1 MGRLFARLT
10 FIPTLLYN
18 IALEQASVQQWYNSI
33 DPRIIL
39 GALPLK
45 HMCKKLVEKE
55 NVKAVVSMNED
66 YELKWLSNMHKEW
79 NKLGV
84 KFLQL
89 STVDLFE
96 APSQIKLQ
104 QGVKFIKDFEKES
117 HDGRVYVHCKAG
129 RTRSATL
136 VACYLM
142 DKYRWTPQQAVDH
155 LIKTRPQ
162 TYLRSRQHEAIQLY
176 HQELVKQGKC
186 PPSDVSSSD
195 SRSL

>member
-1 MGRLFARLT
+1 MGRVFARLT
-10 FIPTLLYN
+10 FLPTLLYN
-18 IALEQASVQQWYNSI
+18 IAMERASLRPWYNSI

-39 GALPLK
+39 GALPLR
-45 HMCKKLVEKE
+45 HMCKKLVEEE

-79 NKLGV
+79 SNLGV

-96 APSQIKLQ
+96 APSQTKLQ
-104 QGVKFIKDFEKES
+104 QGVKFIQDFEKEGQE
-117 HDGRVYVHCKAG
+117 GRVYVHCKAG

-142 DKYRWTPQQAVDH
+142 DKYNWTPQQAVDH
-155 LIKTRPQ
+155 LRTKRPQ
-162 TYLRSRQHEAIQLY
+162 TFLRSRQHEAIHLY
-176 HQELVKQGKC
+176 HQQLVSQGKC
-186 PPSDVSSSD
+186 PSSHVLSPD